1 MTMNTKGY
9 MDMTNDIEA
18 LDQLIDDAVNEE
30 KSLAVKADEL
40 ALQSKQFA
48 DYLAQKK
55 HNDERLAQ
63 LWELVKDFMIE
74 NNLTEHEN
82 DYIKLKLSPSGKYKA
97 DDIDQIDD
105 ALCDIKKVLNNKKVK
120 SFVELNGKLPDGV
133 QSTGYILRK
142 TLKEEK

>member
-1 MTMNTKGY
+1 
-9 MDMTNDIEA
+9 MDKDLEA
-18 LDQLIDDAVNEE
+18 LDQLIDNAVNEE
-30 KSLAVKADEL
+30 KSLAIKADEL

-63 LWELVKDFMIE
+63 LWDFVKEFMVE

-97 DDIDQIDD
+97 EDIDQVDD
-105 ALCDIKKVLNNKKVK
+105 SLCDIKKTINNRKVK

-142 TLKEEK
+142 TLKED

>member
-1 MTMNTKGY
+1 
-9 MDMTNDIEA
+9 MDKDLDA
-18 LDQLIDDAVNEE
+18 LNQLIDDAVNEE

-97 DDIDQIDD
+97 EDIDQIDD

-142 TLKEEK
+142 TLKED

>member
-1 MTMNTKGY
+1 
-9 MDMTNDIEA
+9 MDKDIDA
-18 LDQLIDDAVNEE
+18 LNQLIDDAVNEE

-55 HNDERLAQ
+55 HNDEKLAQ
-63 LWELVKDFMIE
+63 LWELVKEFMVD

-82 DYIKLKLSPSGKYKA
+82 DYIRLKLSPSGKYKT
-97 DDIDQIDD
+97 DDIDKVDD
-105 ALCDIKKVLNNKKVK
+105 ALCDIVKKINNKKVK
-120 SFVELNGKLPDGV
+120 SYVELNGHLPEGV

-142 TLKEEK
+142 TLKEK